1 MKFGTTQ
8 TSRIDS
14 GSNRNN
20 ASRKLGSSF
29 QNAHSTLAKI
39 SRRRISAACARVGAL
54 ESGFTVEPCA
64 TINSVPFG
72 LRSTLTILPQ
82 RTRRAQRSGSPNSLR
97 DLWASV
103 VNLWF
108 VKFRTYKNT
117 DLRVSEV
124 GFGLWTISTGWW
136 GNFTEGEAIALMHK
150 AFDLGITLFDAADT
164 YGNGLSEELIAKAFP
179 NQRDEIVIATKVGY
193 DFVHH
198 GEARGRGQR
207 EIPQDSS
214 PEAITRATEAALK
227 RLKTDRIDL
236 LQLHNIRMEQ
246 VSDDAL
252 WKTLEKLKAEGKV
265 RYYGIALGPAIGWL
279 YEGVNSICERDLT
292 SVQHIY
298 NMLEQHPWRA
308 FHDAATDAGKNTMFL
323 IRVTHS
329 SGMLEG
335 KYTSETKFPPT
346 DHRSHRPR
354 SWLLNGVKKVDQL
367 RLLENAERTLGQAA
381 LQWLLADD
389 RVASTLPNIYNEEQ
403 LVEFAKAPDTA
414 PLTSDDMVKIEELYS
429 ANFGLEEEPPKFK
442 GTMELPK
449 ETAAV

>member
-1 MKFGTTQ
+1 M
-8 TSRIDS
+8 
-14 GSNRNN
+14 
-20 ASRKLGSSF
+20 
-29 QNAHSTLAKI
+29 H
-39 SRRRISAACARVGAL
+39 
-54 ESGFTVEPCA
+54 
-64 TINSVPFG
+64 
-72 LRSTLTILPQ
+72 
-82 RTRRAQRSGSPNSLR
+82 
-97 DLWASV
+97 
-103 VNLWF
+103 
-108 VKFRTYKNT
+108 FRTYKNT
-117 DLRVSEV
+117 DLTVSEV

-136 GNFTEGEAIALMHK
+136 GNFTEGESIALMHK

-207 EIPQDSS
+207 EIPQDFS
-214 PEAITRATEAALK
+214 PEAITRATDAALK

-246 VSDDAL
+246 VYDDAL
-252 WKTLEKLKAEGKV
+252 WKTLETLKSEGKV

-279 YEGVNSICERDLT
+279 YEGVNCIRERDLT

-298 NMLEQHPWRA
+298 NMLEQHPGRA
-308 FHDAATDAGKNTMFL
+308 FRDTATETGKDTMFL

-335 KYTSETKFPPT
+335 KYTAETKFPPS

-354 SWLLNGVKKVDQL
+354 SWLLNGVKKVEQL
-367 RLLENAERTLGQAA
+367 RFLENAERTLGQAA

-414 PLTSDDMVKIEELYS
+414 PLTSDEMAKIEELYS
-429 ANFGLEEEPPKFK
+429 VNFGVEEESPKFK

-449 ETAAV
+449 ETAAA